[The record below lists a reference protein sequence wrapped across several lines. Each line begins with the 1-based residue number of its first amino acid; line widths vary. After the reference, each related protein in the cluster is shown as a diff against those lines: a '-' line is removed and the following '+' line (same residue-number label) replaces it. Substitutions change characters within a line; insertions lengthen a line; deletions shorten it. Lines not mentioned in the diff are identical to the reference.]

1 MKRIEYILLIVVRFL
16 VNLFPIRVSQK
27 IAKFWG
33 VIFFYI
39 LPIRKKTA
47 FINLTLCFPDA
58 DKKMKQKIIK
68 SCYQNTL
75 MTLTEI
81 LCLPKIVSRGID
93 KIFNN
98 VDANAILNGYEKGNG
113 IILTSAHFSNWE
125 LSAIALSYF
134 TKKPIDVI
142 VKTQTN
148 KLVDKKIN
156 EFRTLTDNRM
166 IHVGAALRQIPKLLR
181 NNDVIA
187 FLIDQS
193 APEGYSYFSD
203 FFGIQVSSFSGP
215 AKYALKYNSE
225 LVFGYIIRK
234 ENLKFD
240 LVTSR
245 IETKDLEGTAEEKAK
260 ALTQRLQKVTEE
272 AIRKNPEQWLW
283 FHRRF
288 KHILNQKSPYAN

>member
-1 MKRIEYILLIVVRFL
+1 MKRIEYILLIVIRFL
-16 VNLFPIRVSQK
+16 INLFPVLISQK
-27 IAKFWG
+27 IAKFCG
-33 VIFFYI
+33 VVFYYL

-47 FINLTLCFPDA
+47 FINLTLCFPEA
-58 DKKMKQKIIK
+58 DKKNKLKIIK

-81 LCLPKIVSRGID
+81 LCLPKIVRQGID
-93 KIFNN
+93 KIFDN
-98 VDANAILNGYEKGNG
+98 VDTNAILKGYEKGNG
-113 IILTSAHFSNWE
+113 IILTSAHFANWE

-148 KLVDKKIN
+148 ELVDKKIN
-156 EFRTLTDNRM
+156 EFRVLTNNRM
-166 IHVGAALRQIPKLLR
+166 IHVGAALRQIPKLLID
-181 NNDVIA
+181 NDVIA

-193 APEGYSYFSD
+193 APEGYSYFTD
-203 FFGIQVSSFSGP
+203 FFGIPVSSFSGP
-215 AKYALKYNSE
+215 AKYTLKYNSE

-240 LVTSR
+240 LVTNK
-245 IETKDLEGTAEEKAK
+245 IKTDDLEGTSEEKAK
-260 ALTQRLQKVTEE
+260 ALTQRLQKITED

-288 KHILNQKSPYAN
+288 KHILNHESPYAN